1 MLKFSRPVRVLMR
14 AALLVPFL
22 LGGVRVAM
30 AAEPRLA
37 TLSESE
43 VVTPSDFEAYLARR
57 VDLKPLARNF
67 WGAESAL
74 KEMLMTRALV
84 LEGLRL
90 KEPNRN
96 SEQPERFDDIYG
108 AAIYKKLVA
117 TCPSSVDDKSARSFY
132 DKHPEVFTTPATAR
146 LARVMLP
153 VADKVDGMPSMA
165 WLMEQ
170 AEAVAKGASDFNALA
185 SKTAGLYKLEPQGDL
200 GWVNLTG
207 DVAIMRALMAA
218 KSGEMVGPVRDGD
231 FAYLFLLGEKREPRL
246 LKWDEVKTTAAAR
259 QVRYCREQANNELRE
274 KLFKKYNVS
283 IDENAVKA
291 LFKISSPTKPG
302 AEPKK

>member
-1 MLKFSRPVRVLMR
+1 MSRLASRCRVLSR
-14 AALLVPFL
+14 LFLVLPLL
-22 LGGVRVAM
+22 LGGSL
-30 AAEPRLA
+30 AATASEPRLA
-37 TLSESE
+37 TLDDSE
-43 VVTPSDFEAYLARR
+43 VVTQADLEAYLARR

-67 WGAESAL
+67 WGAENAL
-74 KEMLMTRALV
+74 KEMLMTRTLV

-108 AAIYKKLVA
+108 AAVYKKLVT

-170 AEAVAKGASDFNALA
+170 AEVVAKGASDFNALA

>member
-1 MLKFSRPVRVLMR
+1 MSRFASRCRVLSR
-14 AALLVPFL
+14 CLLVLPL
-22 LGGVRVAM
+22 LLSGSLVAA
-30 AAEPRLA
+30 AAESRLA
-37 TLSESE
+37 TLADRE
-43 VVTPSDFEAYLARR
+43 VVTQRDFEAYLARR

-67 WGAESAL
+67 WGAENAL
-74 KEMLMTRALV
+74 KEMLMTRVLV
-84 LEGLRL
+84 LEGQRL
-90 KEPNRN
+90 KEPSRH
-96 SEQPERFDDIYG
+96 SDEPERFDDAYG
-108 AAIYKKLVA
+108 SAVFQKLA
-117 TCPSSVDDKSARSFY
+117 TVCPSSVDEKSARAFY
-132 DKHPEVFTTPATAR
+132 DKHPEVFTAPASAR

-153 VADKVDGMPSMA
+153 VAEKVDGMPSMA
-165 WLMEQ
+165 WLMDQ
-170 AEAVAKGASDFNALA
+170 AEIVAKGASDFNALA
-185 SKTAGLYKLEPQGDL
+185 GKTAGLYKLEPQGDL

-246 LKWDEVKTTAAAR
+246 LKWDEVKTTAASR

-274 KLFKKYNVS
+274 KLFKKYGVS

-291 LFKISSPTKPG
+291 LFKIPSPTKPG

>member
-1 MLKFSRPVRVLMR
+1 MLKFSRPVRVLMHV
-14 AALLVPFL
+14 ALLVPFL
-22 LGGVRVAM
+22 LGGVRVVM

-74 KEMLMTRALV
+74 KEMLMTRTLV

-108 AAIYKKLVA
+108 AAVYKKLVA

-170 AEAVAKGASDFNALA
+170 AEVVAKGASDFNALA

-207 DVAIMRALMAA
+207 DVTIMRALMAA